1 MSPRWSRSDTAVT
14 VIGVVIA
21 VAVTF
26 PGYAPANRVEPLVLG
41 LPFSMF
47 WTVLWIALGAVALLL
62 VYLRDQR
69 EPDEPTGEGGSGEKG
84 EG

>member
-41 LPFSMF
+41 LPFGMF
-47 WTVLWIALGAVALLL
+47 WIVLWIVLGSVALLV
-62 VYLRDQR
+62 VYLRDQKDAH
-69 EPDEPTGEGGSGEKG
+69 ETGEGGPGEKG